1 MKPITRV
8 ISLALC
14 AMLLLGC
21 ASQAPLPEAPKQ
33 PQTPE
38 VEPAA
43 PVNGQALIMPTL
55 LGAKP
60 LIVPDFEKTLPEAGS
75 SANEFAFK
83 LSASLFKKG
92 ENSVLSP
99 FSVWMTLAA
108 LSNATNADVLPELLK
123 AINAEDMSVKDINES
138 VSRML
143 YMLTGN
149 EGKDENS
156 HNPLA
161 IANAVFV
168 DKNAALKKDFAQA
181 FLDYY
186 RGTAMNVDF
195 SKPSSIDAINKW
207 ASDHTNGLIDDIV
220 KEIPRDTIAALANAL
235 YFSDRW
241 AQEFNEADTEEMTFK
256 GTKGDA
262 LAKFM
267 KREGDAIPYYEDDT
281 LQAVNLEFVGGGGL
295 LIMLPKNKDA
305 DALLSGM
312 NANSFKSIL
321 EGIGPNTG
329 KLLLPRFE
337 LFSDFELTEA
347 LKDLGVPLF
356 DSIKLP
362 LDELAEDIEAYI
374 SASLHQ
380 ATITVDEKGTTA
392 AAVTVQM
399 ISRTSLP
406 APTEPF
412 SMVCDR
418 PFAFVLHKWTPEAG
432 AQVLFTG
439 VTNQL

>member
-14 AMLLLGC
+14 AILLLGC
-21 ASQAPLPEAPKQ
+21 AAPKPLPEAPSTEN
-33 PQTPE
+33 TPKAPEASKNNE
-38 VEPAA
+38 V
-43 PVNGQALIMPTL
+43 LTMPTL

-60 LIVPDFEKTLPEAGS
+60 LLVPDFEKTPPEAGS

-83 LSASLFKKG
+83 LSKSLFKKG
-92 ENSVLSP
+92 ENSILSP

-108 LSNATNADVLPELLK
+108 LSNATNAKVLPELLK
-123 AINAEDMSVKDINES
+123 SINAEGLSVKDINES

-149 EGKDENS
+149 EGKDANS

-161 IANAVFV
+161 IANAIFV
-168 DKNAALKKDFAQA
+168 DKSVALKEPFAQA
-181 FLDYY
+181 FLDFY
-186 RGTAMNVDF
+186 RGAAQNVDF
-195 SKPSSIDAINKW
+195 LQPSSIDAINKW
-207 ASDHTNGLIDDIV
+207 ASEHTNGLITDIV
-220 KEIPRDTIAALANAL
+220 KEIPRDTIAALANAI

-241 AQEFNEADTEEMTFK
+241 ALEFNEAETEGLPFK
-256 GTKGDA
+256 GTKSEA
-262 LAKFM
+262 KAKFM
-267 KREGDAIPYYEDDT
+267 KREGDAIPYYEDAS

-295 LIMLPKNKDA
+295 LIMLPKDKDA
-305 DALLSGM
+305 DALFNGM
-312 NANSFKSIL
+312 NADSFKNIL
-321 EGIGPNTG
+321 DGIGPNSG
-329 KLLLPRFE
+329 KLLMPRFE
-337 LFSDFELTEA
+337 LFSDFELKEA
-347 LKDLGVPLF
+347 LEGLGVPLF
-356 DSIKLP
+356 DSMRLP
-362 LDELAEDIEAYI
+362 LNELADVDAFI
-374 SASLHQ
+374 SAALHQ

-399 ISRTSLP
+399 MSRTSLP
-406 APTEPF
+406 SPTEPF

-439 VTNQL
+439 VVNQM